1 MSRSP
6 LVAMPFLDTP
16 APPRADRRSRSHPAA
31 GGSVDHPCGRS
42 SRGAIDAFQPTAA
55 ARSPRRRRPPRG
67 GQRGDRDVRSDGHLR
82 RASPSLR
89 RTGGGGE
96 GLAWGSC
103 GRSGRHALGR
113 AAGASCV
120 QRLDDSRN
128 SAIHTTYRISLRSS
142 SLQEPRYPLLRVVAT
157 CFDPPGGRHLSPA
170 SVVLCAPRAP
180 PPGRRGGG
188 RFIERP
194 RASRHGG
201 GGTPSRRTVGGR
213 RPSPRTPPRG
223 QQAAP
228 ARHLAHCLPAQARG
242 RGAGDRASGHGPSR
256 YVHDSRCSAD
266 VCQ

>member
-1 MSRSP
+1 M
-6 LVAMPFLDTP
+6 
-16 APPRADRRSRSHPAA
+16 
-31 GGSVDHPCGRS
+31 
-42 SRGAIDAFQPTAA
+42 
-55 ARSPRRRRPPRG
+55 
-67 GQRGDRDVRSDGHLR
+67 
-82 RASPSLR
+82 
-89 RTGGGGE
+89 
-96 GLAWGSC
+96 AWGSC

-157 CFDPPGGRHLSPA
+157 YFDPPRGRHLSPA

-180 PPGRRGGG
+180 PEGGRKVYRAAPCPEARRRGDALAA
-188 RFIERP
+188 E
-194 RASRHGG
+194 
-201 GGTPSRRTVGGR
+201 VGGR

-223 QQAAP
+223 RRAAP

-242 RGAGDRASGHGPSR
+242 RGTGDRASGRGPSR
-256 YVHDSRCSAD
+256 YVHGSRCSSD

>member
-16 APPRADRRSRSHPAA
+16 APPPADRRSRSHPAAA

-55 ARSPRRRRPPRG
+55 ARSPRRRRPRG
-67 GQRGDRDVRSDGHLR
+67 GQRGERDVRSDGHLR

-201 GGTPSRRTVGGR
+201 GGTPSRRIVGGR